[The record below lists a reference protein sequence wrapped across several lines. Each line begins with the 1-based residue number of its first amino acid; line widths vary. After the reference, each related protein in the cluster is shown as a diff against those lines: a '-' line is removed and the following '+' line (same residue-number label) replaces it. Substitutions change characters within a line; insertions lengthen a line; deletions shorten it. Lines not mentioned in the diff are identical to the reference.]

1 MITLRG
7 WRHFSVFPF
16 WKLTPCVCAAAAAG
30 GGNISVSM
38 NNTKTE
44 EDFQEE
50 KGVLL
55 GTERPFTH
63 FLVHRSDFTP
73 FLINK

>member
-1 MITLRG
+1 M
-7 WRHFSVFPF
+7 
-16 WKLTPCVCAAAAAG
+16 CAAAAAG
-30 GGNISVSM
+30 AGGNISVSM
-38 NNTKTE
+38 NNTETE

-63 FLVHRSDFTP
+63 FLVHRSDFIEW
-73 FLINK
+73 LCISI